1 MDRKTYDLLVRAVT
15 EEKRSCLGETM
26 TVKELLDL
34 GWNSVRL
41 RWANDD
47 IPTALL
53 WKDCEDEYSLDDE
66 THNPLQEKVLNVVV
80 KVEDHYEE
88 DADGFPIVYCDEVVT
103 NKVKSYYRELFD
115 KVCQTKMIPVYEE
128 VNYDVASELNAQC
141 TQKLS
146 DEQFDEACSLIK
158 EVYLKYEALS
168 IFAITAALIKIT
180 EDNFENFDFKSISR
194 AKLADEACYQ

>member
-1 MDRKTYDLLVRAVT
+1 MITYSS
-15 EEKRSCLGETM
+15 EE
-26 TVKELLDL
+26 
-34 GWNSVRL
+34 
-41 RWANDD
+41 
-47 IPTALL
+47 
-53 WKDCEDEYSLDDE
+53 
-66 THNPLQEKVLNVVV
+66 
-80 KVEDHYEE
+80 
-88 DADGFPIVYCDEVVT
+88 
-103 NKVKSYYRELFD
+103 
-115 KVCQTKMIPVYEE
+115 KMIPVYEE

-168 IFAITAALIKIT
+168 IFVITAALIKIT